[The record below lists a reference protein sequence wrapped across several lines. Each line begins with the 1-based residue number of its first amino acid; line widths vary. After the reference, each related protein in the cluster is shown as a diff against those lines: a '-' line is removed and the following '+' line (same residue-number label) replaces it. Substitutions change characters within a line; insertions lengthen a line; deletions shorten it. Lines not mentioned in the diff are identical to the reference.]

1 MPNNSKPLT
10 PAELSALEHAFAS
23 DPGSGAY
30 RPLTE
35 AYLAA
40 GRFMEAM
47 VVCKKGVKAHPDDPA
62 ARVLLARVYA
72 EQGKDRK
79 ALEEL
84 AAVLAAYPAFAAASR
99 MAASLHYRLG
109 ERGAGEAALRKAAE
123 AAPDD
128 PETRELLAKHGVT
141 PAPRAAPAAAA
152 PPVAPRVASAQCAG
166 GPPLAPRVAPASAS
180 RGAAAEPY
188 AEKSEEVPLPTPVPS
203 SRARNVAYAEQLA
216 EKYGT
221 QSFQIP
227 GREVEAK
234 KSKRGMVLTTV
245 GLAAVLAA
253 ALGGWSWF
261 NRARAERLEAIDKLE
276 KEILVLYAA
285 DAYPSWVEAGKKA
298 AQILEYDRESLRG
311 NAYRAY
317 AAAIR
322 FADHGE
328 GDAARDEAVAAVQA
342 GAAAGRSG
350 YLTAAQAYLALVTG
364 DAAGAKRLAEQEDAE
379 GKQPTL
385 LVAVLGAIELR
396 EGNLDAARQAL
407 TAAQKAEPGDART
420 AWLLAESYR
429 RRGEGYE
436 GQASGWYDWALR
448 AQKSHVPSLLGKSLV
463 LLSRG
468 QTEEAGRAAQAVL
481 APEVAASKPQLAL
494 AHAIRGGVLAADGK
508 AAEAAAEE
516 QEAAKLDPV
525 NPDLP
530 WLAGHR
536 KLRAGDAAGA
546 VEAFQRAVALDSKR
560 VSLYADLVRA
570 LLQKE
575 GGTQQAIDT
584 LRKAVSRL
592 GESPR
597 LALLLGDAYRAQ
609 GDADLARGQYEK
621 AIQLGKTFP
630 DARLALARLF
640 RAQSNVPGA
649 LVELEA
655 AIAEYGTGASGGA
668 AMAYVEKAE
677 VKRARNDKREEIVDA
692 YTKALELDPYS
703 CDALWGLGKLE
714 WDAAKGAG
722 RGGELLARYAR
733 DCPRAAHASEAARL
747 AGGK

>member
-23 DPGSGAY
+23 DPGSEAY

-35 AYLAA
+35 AYLVA

-99 MAASLHYRLG
+99 MAAGLHYRLG
-109 ERGAGEAALRKAAE
+109 EREAGEAALRKAAE

-141 PAPRAAPAAAA
+141 LAPRAAAA
-152 PPVAPRVASAQCAG
+152 PVAPRVASAQGAG
-166 GPPLAPRVAPASAS
+166 GPPVAPRVAPAAAS
-180 RGAAAEPY
+180 RGAAAAEPY
-188 AEKSEEVPLPTPVPS
+188 APERSEEVPLPTPVPS
-203 SRARNVAYAEQLA
+203 SRARDVAYAEQLA

-298 AQILEYDRESLRG
+298 AEILEHDPESLRG
-311 NAYRAY
+311 NAYRGY

-322 FADHGE
+322 FAEHGE

-350 YLTAAQAYLALVTG
+350 YLTAAQAYLALATG
-364 DAAGAKRLAEQEDAE
+364 DAAGARRLAEQEDAA
-379 GKQPTL
+379 GNQPTL
-385 LVAVLGAIELR
+385 LVSVLGAIELR

-407 TAAQKAEPGDART
+407 TAAQKAEPGDARI

-448 AQKSHVPSLLGKSLV
+448 AQKSHVPSLLGKGLV
-463 LLSRG
+463 LLARG
-468 QTEEAGRAAQAVL
+468 QTEEAGKVAQAVL
-481 APEVAASKPQLAL
+481 APEVGASKPQLAL

-516 QEAAKLDPV
+516 QQAAKLDPV
-525 NPDLP
+525 NPDVP
-530 WLAGHR
+530 WLAGQR

-546 VEAFQRAVALDSKR
+546 VDAFQRAVALDNKR

-609 GDADLARGQYEK
+609 GDVDLARGQYEK

-640 RAQSNVPGA
+640 RAQNNVPGA

-692 YTKALELDPYS
+692 YIKALELDPYS

-714 WDAAKGAG
+714 WDAARGAG

-733 DCPRAAHASEAARL
+733 DCPRAAHAAEAAKL
-747 AGGK
+747 VGGGK